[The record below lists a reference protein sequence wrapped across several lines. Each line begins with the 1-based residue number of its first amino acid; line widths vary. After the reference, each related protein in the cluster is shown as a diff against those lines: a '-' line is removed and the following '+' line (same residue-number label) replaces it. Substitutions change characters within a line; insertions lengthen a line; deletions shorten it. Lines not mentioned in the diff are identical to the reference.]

1 VVDLRDEELYGK
13 HADEL
18 IRFAT
23 TLVGPSAAED
33 IVASAVMRSMS
44 SPLWRSVA
52 EPRAYL
58 FKAVLNEARSSG
70 RAEQRRRRREE
81 RAASTEDIETSSVS
95 LEVRTAVA
103 ALSLRERSVIYLAYW
118 HDLPIDEIARTLGL
132 TRRTAERALTSG
144 RRTLEERLS

>member
-1 VVDLRDEELYGK
+1 LVDLRDEELYSK

-23 TLVGPSAAED
+23 ALVGPSLAED
-33 IVASAVMRSMS
+33 VVANAVLRSMS
-44 SPLWRSVA
+44 APSWPSVL

-58 FKAVLNEARSSG
+58 FKSVLNEARSLG
-70 RAEQRRRRREE
+70 RADRRRQRREE
-81 RAASTEDIETSSVS
+81 HAAQPEGTDTPGVS

-103 ALSLRERSVIYLAYW
+103 QLSLRERSVIYLAYW
-118 HDLPIDEIARTLGL
+118 HDQSLAEIAETLGIS
-132 TRRTAERALTSG
+132 RRTAERALTTA